1 MALNGTYRWR
11 IVALLLLATTIN
23 YIDRQALS
31 FVMTDDAF
39 KRTLLGLS
47 AGSLLT
53 DEHIKL
59 FRIQVGLIDSAFKA
73 AYAIGFLLV
82 GWLID
87 RIGTKKGLS
96 VGIAIWSIASI
107 ATAFAS
113 TAGQFTAIRAVLGLG
128 EAANFPSAMKAISE
142 WFPKKVRSTA
152 TGLLNAGSN
161 MGVIAT
167 ALLVPFL
174 MQQFGWRMAFLLSA
188 GLGVLMLVIWWLSYS
203 RPEEAKNLSPAEYN
217 YIMDGRAQEHVTGQ
231 DRQLSWKQLLSYRQT
246 WVFCFGKIF
255 ADPVWFFY
263 LTWLPDFLMT
273 NQQLDRKLD
282 LKNFGIPFLIIYLV
296 SDLGSIFFGWLAT
309 RFMQAGWSENKARKV
324 TMLVCALLITP
335 IYLIPSVSSFPLV
348 VGMLALATAAHQG
361 WSTNVYSMTTTL
373 FPSGSVASVTGLGGF
388 SGGLTSMAVAAATG
402 YVVAL
407 YGYQPMFIFAS
418 CSYLIGLVVIH
429 LILPTLSPVRVAST
443 NQVDA
448 LSTPL

>member
-87 RIGTKKGLS
+87 RIGTKKGFT

-174 MQQFGWRMAFLLSA
+174 MEQFGWRMAFLLSA

-282 LKNFGIPFLIIYLV
+282 LKNFGLPFLIIYLI

-309 RFMQAGWSENKARKV
+309 RLMHAGWSENKARKV

-418 CSYLIGLVVIH
+418 CSYLVGLVVIH

-443 NQVDA
+443 NQVDP
-448 LSTPL
+448 LSTPR

>member
-1 MALNGTYRWR
+1 MASNGTYRWR

-87 RIGTKKGLS
+87 RIGTKKGFS

-217 YIMDGRAQEHVTGQ
+217 YIMDGRAQEHVTRQ

-282 LKNFGIPFLIIYLV
+282 LKNFGLPFLIIYLV

-429 LILPTLSPVRVAST
+429 LILPTLSPVRIAST